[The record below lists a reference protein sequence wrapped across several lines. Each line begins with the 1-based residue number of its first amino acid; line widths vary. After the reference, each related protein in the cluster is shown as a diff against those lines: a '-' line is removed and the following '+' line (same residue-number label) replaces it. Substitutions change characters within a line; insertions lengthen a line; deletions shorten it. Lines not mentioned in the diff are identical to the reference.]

1 MVAAFCLWNSSD
13 ASSRIDRCPRTGW
26 KRNGVGLTN
35 SRLMEMLLD
44 TWQDINPG
52 AVTFPDVNTT
62 GTKIQIR
69 VPSSLTPKG
78 TPYCP
83 GKELRYAWEDFPECA
98 IYNTDGL
105 PLPPFNVTLS
115 VGAKRE

>member
-1 MVAAFCLWNSSD
+1 
-13 ASSRIDRCPRTGW
+13 
-26 KRNGVGLTN
+26 
-35 SRLMEMLLD
+35 MEMLLD

-69 VPSSLTPKG
+69 VPSSVTPKG

-105 PLPPFNVTLS
+105 PLPPFNVKPRINGFCPQGS
-115 VGAKRE
+115 RYGASTCSFPFILPPLRS